1 MNTTESQNYTILG
14 QKYAYATVSLILGIL
29 CFVNLAGTEKAIMA
43 IVFGWLALRKKPA
56 PALVEHRLW
65 AKAGLILG
73 SLMLVI
79 LLIVIIINFDQ
90 IRQFIE
96 GLSKMSNGK

>member
-29 CFVNLAGTEKAIMA
+29 CFVNLAGTEKAILA
-43 IVFGWLALRKKPA
+43 IIFGWLALRKKPA

-79 LLIVIIINFDQ
+79 LLIVIVLNFDQ

>member
-1 MNTTESQNYTILG
+1 MNRNESQNYTILG

-29 CFVNLAGTEKAIMA
+29 CFVNLAGTEKAILA
-43 IVFGWLALRKKPA
+43 VIFGWLALRKKPA

-65 AKAGLILG
+65 AKTGLILG
-73 SLMLVI
+73 SLMLAILLVVVI
-79 LLIVIIINFDQ
+79 LNFNE

-96 GLSKMSNGK
+96 NLPNMNNGK